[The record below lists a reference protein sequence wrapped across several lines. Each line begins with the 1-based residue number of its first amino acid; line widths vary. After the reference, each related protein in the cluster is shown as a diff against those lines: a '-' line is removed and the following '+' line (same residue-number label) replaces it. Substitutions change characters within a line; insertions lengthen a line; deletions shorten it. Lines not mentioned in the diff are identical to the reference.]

1 MQRRQISYI
10 REAMIAVKNSAACQ
24 TDKFAAVKMCR
35 QDGWMMMQFN
45 FSAVAAAVDYD
56 DN

>member
-1 MQRRQISYI
+1 
-10 REAMIAVKNSAACQ
+10 MIAVKNSAACQ